1 MILISLTRS
10 LVINLHEMLQASCM
24 VAVAVR
30 DKYIVHHAEVDV
42 HLRGIADKDVTGS
55 CIQQNA
61 MLLCL
66 KKNRQAMLRL

>member
-1 MILISLTRS
+1 MILIPLTRS

-24 VAVAVR
+24 VAVSVR
-30 DKYIVHHAEVDV
+30 DKYIVNSTEVNT
-42 HLRGIADKDVTGS
+42 HLLGIADKYITGS
-55 CIQQNA
+55 SIKQNA